1 MHPFLVLSTSHA
13 NTDSYACIVLP
24 VPRLTRTAVV
34 DAALEVAYRRGLDSL
49 TIRKIATEL
58 GVSPMAIYWHVKNKD
73 ELLDAMG
80 DRVCQD
86 LEITVDPTATWWEQL
101 RTVLEDFMRA
111 LRAHPGAATIVV
123 PRMLFSPN
131 SRAAMELSLKL
142 LGEAGFSLSD
152 ATQLARHG
160 VRVAISLITEP
171 LFTGVEVEPE
181 RRAHVEHEVAE
192 TMDSLHPDEFPN
204 VLAAAS
210 YLSDVSARTAFEK
223 LGLDT
228 YIAGVRALAEET
240 DVSS

>member
-1 MHPFLVLSTSHA
+1 M
-13 NTDSYACIVLP
+13 
-24 VPRLTRTAVV
+24 PRLTRTAVV
-34 DAALEVAYRRGLDSL
+34 DAALDVAYRHGLDSL

-80 DRVCQD
+80 DRVCED
-86 LEITVDPTATWWEQL
+86 LEITVDPTTTWWEQL

-111 LRAHPGAATIVV
+111 LRAHPGAAPIVV

-131 SRAAMELSLKL
+131 SRAAMELNLKL
-142 LGEAGFSLSD
+142 LRDAGFSLSD

-160 VRVAISLITEP
+160 VRVAISLIAEP
-171 LFTGVEVEPE
+171 LFTGVDVEPD
-181 RRAHVEHEVAE
+181 RRAHVEHEVAA
-192 TMDSLHPDEFPN
+192 TMDSLDPDEFPN
-204 VLAAAS
+204 ILAASS
-210 YLSDVSARTAFEK
+210 YLSDASARAAFEK

-228 YIAGVRALAEET
+228 FIAGVRRLADRT